1 MTFDGHGKIHL
12 ANWDMVCMQ
21 KEHGGLRVPN
31 LRDLNMVLLGSWI
44 KRYLKGENKLW
55 YEIVKEKYT
64 RNAVNIFCLP
74 HAPSSQFWKGI
85 IWAVK
90 ALKFGYRWQI
100 GDGVKIRF
108 WEDIW
113 FRNSPLAVQFWDL
126 YCICDQIG
134 KSIAEVWNEQ
144 EVKLT
149 FRTFSQTMWERWLEL
164 VEVVSSMR
172 YTSDGDAL
180 IWAYESRGE
189 YTIKSLYAVINF
201 RGVQPVFVPA
211 VWEIVVPPRIQVFL
225 WLLANNKVMTVD
237 NLLRRGTAKPLECQF
252 CKENESVQHLFF
264 NCVVA
269 KYVWNLA
276 FMFTGVKID
285 DYLSLASKW
294 LDEKKF
300 GAVNSIAAGILWG
313 IWLSEI
319 TVAGHQDG
327 APENLDLH
335 DGMDTKMV
343 LRRIRQ

>member
-1 MTFDGHGKIHL
+1 MVDKIIKRIAGWKGKLLSYAGRLVLIKTCLSSIPVYLMSFFKFPKWALELINSHLANFLWNDFEGHGKIHL

-44 KRYLKGENKLW
+44 KRFLKGENKLW

-134 KSIAEVWNEQ
+134 KSIAEVWDEQ

-164 VEVVSSMR
+164 VEVVSSIR

-211 VWEIVVPPRIQVFL
+211 VWKIVVPPS
-225 WLLANNKVMTVD
+225 N
-237 NLLRRGTAKPLECQF
+237 
-252 CKENESVQHLFF
+252 
-264 NCVVA
+264 
-269 KYVWNLA
+269 
-276 FMFTGVKID
+276 TG
-285 DYLSLASKW
+285 LSLAV
-294 LDEKKF
+294 
-300 GAVNSIAAGILWG
+300 G
-313 IWLSEI
+313 
-319 TVAGHQDG
+319 Q
-327 APENLDLH
+327 
-335 DGMDTKMV
+335 
-343 LRRIRQ
+343 Q